1 MKSVV
6 LYCSRQALIYVP
18 KVTSA
23 NEILGRTHTPNCKVL
38 YCLDQ
43 GSSVTKRKR
52 HENKK
57 GKKTKQK
64 AETMDASSIFL
75 GALIQVGTFFAYAF
89 SKQSE
94 DWCGPARVCSSPV

>member
-1 MKSVV
+1 MYLK
-6 LYCSRQALIYVP
+6 YNFCQ
-18 KVTSA
+18 
-23 NEILGRTHTPNCKVL
+23 ILGRTHTPNCKVPC
-38 YCLDQ
+38 CLDQ

-64 AETMDASSIFL
+64 TETMDASSIFL
-75 GALIQVGTFFAYAF
+75 GALIQVGTFLAF

-94 DWCGPARVCSSPV
+94 DWCGPARLCSSPV